1 MGTWLAWGT
10 ATFARR
16 LRREPA
22 VREPRTLALLDDCRA
37 VVGTNAPLKLVETD
51 QVDSPA
57 LFGFRRLILLPPA
70 GTIRCLKPSELRHV
84 FLHELAHM
92 RRGDMLLNWLT
103 TFLQALHWFNPVIW
117 FAFARMRADREMAC
131 DAMALDR
138 GGSIDRS
145 AYGATILKLV
155 SGLNSTPPA
164 PGLVGISERKTNL
177 KRRIRMIASHW
188 KPRRGSFLAVMI
200 LVTLGLVSLTDARA
214 TREVEEPEGDRN
226 GETVLLDSEH
236 EEAPAMDTGR
246 DPNPFATPAFLR
258 ASDGDT
264 IRAIQS
270 SSTKSSSTRIG
281 TGSTS

>member
-164 PGLVGISERKTNL
+164 PGLVG
-177 KRRIRMIASHW
+177 
-188 KPRRGSFLAVMI
+188 
-200 LVTLGLVSLTDARA
+200 
-214 TREVEEPEGDRN
+214 
-226 GETVLLDSEH
+226 
-236 EEAPAMDTGR
+236 
-246 DPNPFATPAFLR
+246 ATPAFLR

-270 SSTKSSSTRIG
+270 SSTKSSSTRTQSFLKGCFQPRAGCIRLRG
-281 TGSTS
+281 PA